1 MRIVFAI
8 AAVVLVV
15 VSTIAM
21 LTDGYFAI
29 FGVAFDSWAGA
40 QVFADLCVALCF
52 AARWLVRDAR
62 SNGRN
67 PWPWLLAIPPL
78 GSLSPLGYFV
88 WTRYLAPGAALSEA
102 GAGAPRSA

>member
-8 AAVVLVV
+8 FAAVLVV

-21 LTDGYFAI
+21 FTDGYFAI
-29 FGVAFDSWAGA
+29 FGVAFESWAGA

-52 AARWLVRDAR
+52 AARWLIRDAR
-62 SNGRN
+62 TTGRN

-88 WTRYLAPGAALSEA
+88 WTRYVAPAEVSAAGA
-102 GAGAPRSA
+102 AGAPAA